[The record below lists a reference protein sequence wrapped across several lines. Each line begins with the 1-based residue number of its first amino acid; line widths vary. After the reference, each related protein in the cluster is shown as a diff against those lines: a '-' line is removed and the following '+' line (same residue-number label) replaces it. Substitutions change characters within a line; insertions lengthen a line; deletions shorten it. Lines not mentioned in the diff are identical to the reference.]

1 MTVETSPWEGGMV
14 CPSASAKSE
23 RTMADPAN
31 SGQLEELLPRHRA
44 LSGGFQAEAPL
55 VGE

>member
-14 CPSASAKSE
+14 CPSASAESE
-23 RTMADPAN
+23 RTMADLVN
-31 SGQLEELLPRHRA
+31 SGLLEELLPCRCA
-44 LSGGFQAEAPL
+44 LSGGFEAEAPL

>member
-14 CPSASAKSE
+14 CPSALAESE

-31 SGQLEELLPRHRA
+31 SGLLEELLPCRRA
-44 LSGGFQAEAPL
+44 LSGGFEAEVTL

>member
-23 RTMADPAN
+23 RTMADLAN

-44 LSGGFQAEAPL
+44 HSGGFEAEAPL